1 MSNLPKLRIKLPFG
15 NPDEEIVDLEQA
27 RYRFHFGGDMVMLMI
42 DGQAPQTYEELVQ
55 MVSQD
60 KYKDRE
66 FIDAEMLVDAA
77 TGG

>member
-1 MSNLPKLRIKLPFG
+1 MSKLPKLRIKLPFG

-27 RYRFHFGGDMVMLMI
+27 RYRFHFGGDMVVLMI

-60 KYKDRE
+60 KYKDKE
-66 FIDAEMLVDAA
+66 FIEAELLVEAA

>member
-27 RYRFHFGGDMVMLMI
+27 RYRFHFGGDMVVLMI

-60 KYKDRE
+60 KYKDKE

>member
-27 RYRFHFGGDMVMLMI
+27 RYRFHFSGDMVVLMI

-60 KYKDRE
+60 KYKDKE
-66 FIDAEMLVDAA
+66 FIDAEMLVEAA

>member
-27 RYRFHFGGDMVMLMI
+27 RYRFHFGGDMVVLMI
-42 DGQAPQTYEELVQ
+42 DGKAPQSYEELVQ

-60 KYKDRE
+60 KYKDKE
-66 FIDAEMLVDAA
+66 FIDAEMLVEAA